1 MHLFFQRPIIA
12 SKLAYNSVLM
22 KDKSSSPQKDLWENP
37 DESKHM
43 ETNYIIKG
51 ITTSST
57 HFKCSYTEIYTV
69 IETIFSFLQLKYP
82 LPQIKK

>member
-22 KDKSSSPQKDLWENP
+22 KDKSSSPQKDLWENL

-51 ITTSST
+51 IT
-57 HFKCSYTEIYTV
+57 I
-69 IETIFSFLQLKYP
+69 
-82 LPQIKK
+82 